1 MNNKIINKIDDTD
14 PKYIDA
20 IKSCFN
26 REHYQQIIEL
36 QSEYDNRLREL
47 SKQLDSSKLKELFV
61 GKYIKIDNEHNFPN
75 IPYNTYAYIKDVSVS
90 DNAMWG
96 LRISL
101 VCAAFDTAFQ
111 NNTEE
116 LNKIGNFDKNRYI
129 DFRLD
134 NFLDFHIKYV
144 YNEYC
149 NDSLFNCPRA
159 LVDNKPD
166 KKNCERNGILTFIT
180 AEEFKKV
187 YDEYTEKLFN
197 ELITPN
203 KRFADFLL

>member
-1 MNNKIINKIDDTD
+1 M
-14 PKYIDA
+14 
-20 IKSCFN
+20 
-26 REHYQQIIEL
+26 
-36 QSEYDNRLREL
+36 
-47 SKQLDSSKLKELFV
+47 DSSKLKELFV

-75 IPYNTYAYIKDVSVS
+75 TPYNTYAYIKDVSVS

-101 VCAAFDTAFQ
+101 VCAAFDTALQ

-116 LNKIGNFDKNRYI
+116 LNKIGNFDKSRYI

-144 YNEYC
+144 YNEDC
-149 NDSLFNCPRA
+149 NDSLFNCPRT

-187 YDEYTEKLFN
+187 YDEYTERLFN
-197 ELITPN
+197 ELMTE
-203 KRFADFLL
+203 

>member
-1 MNNKIINKIDDTD
+1 MNSRIINKIDDTD
-14 PKYIDA
+14 QKYIDA

-75 IPYNTYAYIKDVSVS
+75 TSYNTYAYIKNVSVS
-90 DNAMWG
+90 DNEMWG
-96 LRISL
+96 MRISL
-101 VCAAFDTAFQ
+101 VCAAFDTALQ

-134 NFLDFHIKYV
+134 NFLDFHIGYDYK
-144 YNEYC
+144 ED
-149 NDSLFNCPRA
+149 NDSLFDCPRT

-166 KKNCERNGILTFIT
+166 KKSCERNGILTFIT

-197 ELITPN
+197 ELMSE
-203 KRFADFLL
+203 

>member
-1 MNNKIINKIDDTD
+1 MNNRIINKIDDAD

-20 IKSCFN
+20 IKSCFD
-26 REHYQQIIEL
+26 RERYQQIIEL

-47 SKQLDSSKLKELFV
+47 SEQLDSSKLKELFV

-75 IPYNTYAYIKDVSVS
+75 TPYNTYAYIKDVLIS

-101 VCAAFDTAFQ
+101 VCAAFDTSLQ

-134 NFLDFHIKYV
+134 NFLDFHI
-144 YNEYC
+144 EYEYKEDY
-149 NDSLFNCPRA
+149 NDSLFDRPKT
-159 LVDNKPD
+159 LVDNEPD
-166 KKNCERNGILTFIT
+166 KKNYERNGILTFIT

-187 YDEYTEKLFN
+187 YDEYTEKTFN
-197 ELITPN
+197 DLMAE
-203 KRFADFLL
+203 

>member
-1 MNNKIINKIDDTD
+1 MNSRIINKIDDAD

-26 REHYQQIIEL
+26 RERYQQIIEL

-75 IPYNTYAYIKDVSVS
+75 TPYNTYAYIKNVYVS
-90 DNAMWG
+90 DNEMWG
-96 LRISL
+96 LRVSL
-101 VCAAFDTAFQ
+101 VCAAFDTALQ

-116 LNKIGNFDKNRYI
+116 LNKIGNFDRNRYI
-129 DFRLD
+129 DFKLD
-134 NFLDFHIKYV
+134 NFLDFHIGHDYKEDY
-144 YNEYC
+144 
-149 NDSLFNCPRA
+149 NDSLFNCPRI

-166 KKNCERNGILTFIT
+166 EKSCERNGILTFIT
-180 AEEFKKV
+180 SEEFKKV

-197 ELITPN
+197 ELMT
-203 KRFADFLL
+203 K

>member
-1 MNNKIINKIDDTD
+1 MTDRIINKIDDADT
-14 PKYIDA
+14 KYIDA
-20 IKSCFN
+20 IKSCFD
-26 REHYQQIIEL
+26 RDRYQQIIEL

-47 SKQLDSSKLKELFV
+47 TEQLDSSKLKELFV

-75 IPYNTYAYIKDVSVS
+75 TPYNTYAYIKDVSIS
-90 DNAMWG
+90 DNAMCG

-101 VCAAFDTAFQ
+101 VCAAFDTVLQ

-116 LNKIGNFDKNRYI
+116 LNKIGNFNKNRYI

-134 NFLDFHIKYV
+134 NFLDFDIEYV
-144 YNEYC
+144 YNEDC
-149 NDSLFNCPRA
+149 NDSLFDCQKT

-166 KKNCERNGILTFIT
+166 KKNYRRNGILTFIT

-187 YDEYTEKLFN
+187 YDEYTERLFN
-197 ELITPN
+197 ELVT
-203 KRFADFLL
+203 K

>member
-1 MNNKIINKIDDTD
+1 MNNRIINKIDDAD

-47 SKQLDSSKLKELFV
+47 SEQLDSSKLKELFV

-75 IPYNTYAYIKDVSVS
+75 TPYNTYAYIKDVLIS

-101 VCAAFDTAFQ
+101 VCAAFDTSLQ

-134 NFLDFHIKYV
+134 NFLDFHI
-144 YNEYC
+144 EYEYREDY
-149 NDSLFNCPRA
+149 NDSLFDRPKT

-166 KKNCERNGILTFIT
+166 KKNYERNGILTFIT

-187 YDEYTEKLFN
+187 YDEYTEKIFN
-197 ELITPN
+197 DLMTE
-203 KRFADFLL
+203 

>member
-1 MNNKIINKIDDTD
+1 MNNRIINKIDDAD

-47 SKQLDSSKLKELFV
+47 SEQLDSSKLKELFV

-75 IPYNTYAYIKDVSVS
+75 TPYNTYAYIKDVLIS

-101 VCAAFDTAFQ
+101 VCAAFDTSLQ

-129 DFRLD
+129 DFILD
-134 NFLDFHIKYV
+134 NFLDFHIGHDYKEGY
-144 YNEYC
+144 
-149 NDSLFNCPRA
+149 NDSLFDRPKT
-159 LVDNKPD
+159 LVDNEPD
-166 KKNCERNGILTFIT
+166 KKNYERNGILTFIT

-187 YDEYTEKLFN
+187 YDEYTEKIFN
-197 ELITPN
+197 DLMTE
-203 KRFADFLL
+203 

>member
-1 MNNKIINKIDDTD
+1 MNNRIINKIDDAD

-47 SKQLDSSKLKELFV
+47 SEQLDSSKLKELFV

-75 IPYNTYAYIKDVSVS
+75 TPYNTYAYIKDVLIS

-101 VCAAFDTAFQ
+101 VCAAFDTSLQ

-134 NFLDFHIKYV
+134 NFLDFHI
-144 YNEYC
+144 EYEYMEDY
-149 NDSLFNCPRA
+149 NDSLFDRPKT
-159 LVDNKPD
+159 LVDNEPD
-166 KKNCERNGILTFIT
+166 KKNYERNGILTFIT
-180 AEEFKKV
+180 TEEFKKV
-187 YDEYTEKLFN
+187 YDEYTERLFN
-197 ELITPN
+197 ELMTE
-203 KRFADFLL
+203 

>member
-1 MNNKIINKIDDTD
+1 MNNRIINKIDDAD

-47 SKQLDSSKLKELFV
+47 SEQLDSSKLKELFV

-75 IPYNTYAYIKDVSVS
+75 TPYNTYAYIKDVLIS

-101 VCAAFDTAFQ
+101 VCAAFDTSLQ

-134 NFLDFHIKYV
+134 NFLDFYI
-144 YNEYC
+144 EYEYKEDY
-149 NDSLFNCPRA
+149 NDSLFDRPKT
-159 LVDNKPD
+159 LVDNEPD
-166 KKNCERNGILTFIT
+166 KKNYERNGILTFIT

-187 YDEYTEKLFN
+187 YDEYTEKIFN
-197 ELITPN
+197 DLMIE
-203 KRFADFLL
+203 

>member
-1 MNNKIINKIDDTD
+1 MENW
-14 PKYIDA
+14 
-20 IKSCFN
+20 
-26 REHYQQIIEL
+26 
-36 QSEYDNRLREL
+36 LREL
-47 SKQLDSSKLKELFV
+47 SEQLDSSKLKELFV

-75 IPYNTYAYIKDVSVS
+75 TPYNTYAYIKDVLIS

-101 VCAAFDTAFQ
+101 VCAAFDTALQ
-111 NNTEE
+111 DNGKE
-116 LNKIGNFDKNRYI
+116 LNKIGNFNKNRYI

-134 NFLDFHIKYV
+134 NFLDFDIEYV
-144 YNEYC
+144 YNEDC
-149 NDSLFNCPRA
+149 NDSLFDCSKT

-166 KKNCERNGILTFIT
+166 KKNYRKNGILTFIT

-197 ELITPN
+197 ELMSE
-203 KRFADFLL
+203 

>member
-1 MNNKIINKIDDTD
+1 MTDSIINKINDVDS
-14 PKYIDA
+14 KYIDA
-20 IKSCFN
+20 IKSCFD
-26 REHYQQIIEL
+26 RERYQQIIEL

-47 SKQLDSSKLKELFV
+47 SEQLDSSKLKELFV

-75 IPYNTYAYIKDVSVS
+75 TPYNTYAYIKDVSIS
-90 DNAMWG
+90 DNAMCG

-101 VCAAFDTAFQ
+101 VCAAFDTVLQ

-116 LNKIGNFDKNRYI
+116 LNKIGNFNKNRYI

-134 NFLDFHIKYV
+134 NFLDFDIEYV
-144 YNEYC
+144 YNEDC
-149 NDSLFNCPRA
+149 NDSLFDCQKT

-166 KKNCERNGILTFIT
+166 KKNYRRNGILTFIT

-187 YDEYTEKLFN
+187 YDEYTERLFN
-197 ELITPN
+197 ELVT
-203 KRFADFLL
+203 K

>member
-1 MNNKIINKIDDTD
+1 MNNRIINKIDDAD
-14 PKYIDA
+14 SKYIDA

-47 SKQLDSSKLKELFV
+47 SEQLDSSKLKELFV

-75 IPYNTYAYIKDVSVS
+75 TPYNTYAYIKDVLIS

-101 VCAAFDTAFQ
+101 VCAAFDTSLQ

-134 NFLDFHIKYV
+134 NFLDFYI
-144 YNEYC
+144 EYEYKEDY
-149 NDSLFNCPRA
+149 NDSLFDRPKT
-159 LVDNKPD
+159 LVDNEPD
-166 KKNCERNGILTFIT
+166 KKNYERNGILTFIT

-187 YDEYTEKLFN
+187 YDEYTEKIFN
-197 ELITPN
+197 DLMIE
-203 KRFADFLL
+203 

>member
-1 MNNKIINKIDDTD
+1 MNNRIINKIDDAD

-47 SKQLDSSKLKELFV
+47 SEQLDSSKLKELFV

-75 IPYNTYAYIKDVSVS
+75 TPYNTYAYIKDVLIS

-101 VCAAFDTAFQ
+101 VCAAFDTSLQ

-116 LNKIGNFDKNRYI
+116 LNKIGNFGKNRYI

-134 NFLDFHIKYV
+134 NFLDFHI
-144 YNEYC
+144 EYEYREDY
-149 NDSLFNCPRA
+149 NDSLFDRPKT

-166 KKNCERNGILTFIT
+166 KKNYERNGILTFIT

-187 YDEYTEKLFN
+187 YDEYTEKIFN
-197 ELITPN
+197 DLMTE
-203 KRFADFLL
+203 

>member
-1 MNNKIINKIDDTD
+1 MNNRIINKIDDAD

-47 SKQLDSSKLKELFV
+47 SEQLDSSKLKELFV
-61 GKYIKIDNEHNFPN
+61 GKYIKIDNEHIFPN
-75 IPYNTYAYIKDVSVS
+75 TPYNTYAYIKDVLIS

-101 VCAAFDTAFQ
+101 VCAAFDTSLQ

-134 NFLDFHIKYV
+134 NFLDFHI
-144 YNEYC
+144 EYEYKEDY
-149 NDSLFNCPRA
+149 NDSLFDRPKT
-159 LVDNKPD
+159 LVDNEPD
-166 KKNCERNGILTFIT
+166 KKNYERNGILTFIT

-187 YDEYTEKLFN
+187 YDEYTEKTFN
-197 ELITPN
+197 DLMTE
-203 KRFADFLL
+203 

>member
-1 MNNKIINKIDDTD
+1 MNNRIINKIDDAD

-47 SKQLDSSKLKELFV
+47 SEQLDSSKLKELFV

-75 IPYNTYAYIKDVSVS
+75 TPYNTYAYIKDVLIS

-101 VCAAFDTAFQ
+101 VCAAFDTSLQ

-116 LNKIGNFDKNRYI
+116 LNKIGNFGKNRYI

-134 NFLDFHIKYV
+134 NFLDFHI
-144 YNEYC
+144 EYEYREDY
-149 NDSLFNCPRA
+149 NDSLFDCPKT
-159 LVDNKPD
+159 LVDNEPD
-166 KKNCERNGILTFIT
+166 KKNYERNGILTFIT

-187 YDEYTEKLFN
+187 YDEYTEKTFN
-197 ELITPN
+197 DLMTE
-203 KRFADFLL
+203 

>member
-1 MNNKIINKIDDTD
+1 MNNRIINKIDDAD

-47 SKQLDSSKLKELFV
+47 SEQLDSSKLKELFV

-75 IPYNTYAYIKDVSVS
+75 TPYNTYAYIKDVLIS

-96 LRISL
+96 LRIQI
-101 VCAAFDTAFQ
+101 VCAAFDTALQ

-116 LNKIGNFDKNRYI
+116 LNKIGNFDKSRYI

-144 YNEYC
+144 YNEDC

-187 YDEYTEKLFN
+187 YDEYTERLFN
-197 ELITPN
+197 ELVT
-203 KRFADFLL
+203 K

>member
-1 MNNKIINKIDDTD
+1 MNNRIINKIDDTD
-14 PKYIDA
+14 SKYIDA

-75 IPYNTYAYIKDVSVS
+75 TSYNTYAYIKNVSVS
-90 DNAMWG
+90 DNEMWG

-101 VCAAFDTAFQ
+101 VCAAFDTALQ

-116 LNKIGNFDKNRYI
+116 LNKIGNFNKNRYI

-134 NFLDFHIKYV
+134 NFLDFHIGYDYK
-144 YNEYC
+144 EY
-149 NDSLFNCPRA
+149 NDSLFDWPPRT

-166 KKNCERNGILTFIT
+166 KKSCERNGILTFIT

-197 ELITPN
+197 ELMTE
-203 KRFADFLL
+203 

>member
-1 MNNKIINKIDDTD
+1 MNNRIINKIDDAD

-47 SKQLDSSKLKELFV
+47 SEQLDSSKLKELFV

-75 IPYNTYAYIKDVSVS
+75 TPYNTYAYIKDVLIS

-101 VCAAFDTAFQ
+101 VCAAFDTSLQ

-116 LNKIGNFDKNRYI
+116 LNKIGNFGKNRYI

-134 NFLDFHIKYV
+134 NFIDFHIGHDYKEGY
-144 YNEYC
+144 
-149 NDSLFNCPRA
+149 NDSLFDRPKT
-159 LVDNKPD
+159 LVDNEPD
-166 KKNCERNGILTFIT
+166 KKNYERNGILTFIT

-187 YDEYTEKLFN
+187 YDEYTEKIFN
-197 ELITPN
+197 DLMTE
-203 KRFADFLL
+203 

>member
-1 MNNKIINKIDDTD
+1 MNNRIINKIDDAD

-26 REHYQQIIEL
+26 REHYQHILEL

-47 SKQLDSSKLKELFV
+47 SEQLDSSKLKELFV

-75 IPYNTYAYIKDVSVS
+75 TPYNTYAYVKDVLIS
-90 DNAMWG
+90 DNAIWG

-101 VCAAFDTAFQ
+101 VCAAFDTVLQ

-116 LNKIGNFDKNRYI
+116 LNKIGNFNKNRYI

-134 NFLDFHIKYV
+134 NFLDFDIEYV
-144 YNEYC
+144 YNEDC
-149 NDSLFNCPRA
+149 NDSLFDCQKT

-166 KKNCERNGILTFIT
+166 KKNYRRNGILTFIT
-180 AEEFKKV
+180 AKEFKKV
-187 YDEYTEKLFN
+187 YDEYTERLFN
-197 ELITPN
+197 ELVT
-203 KRFADFLL
+203 K

>member
-1 MNNKIINKIDDTD
+1 MNNRIINKIDDKN

-61 GKYIKIDNEHNFPN
+61 GKYIKIDNEHNFMN
-75 IPYNTYAYIKDVSVS
+75 TPYNTYAYIKDVSVS

-101 VCAAFDTAFQ
+101 VCAAFDTALQ
-111 NNTEE
+111 NNIEE
-116 LNKIGNFDKNRYI
+116 LNKIGNFNKNRYI
-129 DFRLD
+129 DFRLN
-134 NFLDFHIKYV
+134 NFLDFHIEYV
-144 YNEYC
+144 YNEDC
-149 NDSLFNCPRA
+149 NDSLFDCPKT

-166 KKNCERNGILTFIT
+166 KKS
-180 AEEFKKV
+180 
-187 YDEYTEKLFN
+187 
-197 ELITPN
+197 
-203 KRFADFLL
+203 

>member
-1 MNNKIINKIDDTD
+1 MNNRIINKIDDTD
-14 PKYIDA
+14 SKYIDA

-26 REHYQQIIEL
+26 RDHYQQIIEL

-75 IPYNTYAYIKDVSVS
+75 TPYNTYAYIKNVSVS
-90 DNAMWG
+90 DNEMWG

-101 VCAAFDTAFQ
+101 VCAAFDIALQ

-116 LNKIGNFDKNRYI
+116 LNKIGNFNKNRYI

-134 NFLDFHIKYV
+134 NFLDFHIGYDYK
-144 YNEYC
+144 ED
-149 NDSLFNCPRA
+149 NDSLFDYPRT

-166 KKNCERNGILTFIT
+166 KKSCERNGILTFIT

-187 YDEYTEKLFN
+187 YDEYTENLFN
-197 ELITPN
+197 ELMTE
-203 KRFADFLL
+203 

>member
-1 MNNKIINKIDDTD
+1 MNNRIINKIDDAD

-20 IKSCFN
+20 IKSCFD
-26 REHYQQIIEL
+26 RERYQQIIEL

-47 SKQLDSSKLKELFV
+47 SEQLDSSKLKELFV

-75 IPYNTYAYIKDVSVS
+75 TPYNTYAYIKDVLIS

-101 VCAAFDTAFQ
+101 VCAAFDTSLQ

-134 NFLDFHIKYV
+134 NFLDFHI
-144 YNEYC
+144 EYEYKEDY
-149 NDSLFNCPRA
+149 NDSLFDRPKT
-159 LVDNKPD
+159 LVDNEPD
-166 KKNCERNGILTFIT
+166 KKNYERNGILTFIT

-187 YDEYTEKLFN
+187 YDEYTEKTFN
-197 ELITPN
+197 DLMTE
-203 KRFADFLL
+203 

>member
-1 MNNKIINKIDDTD
+1 MADKIINKIDDVD
-14 PKYIDA
+14 SKYIDA
-20 IKSCFN
+20 IKSCFD
-26 REHYQQIIEL
+26 RERYKQIIEL

-47 SKQLDSSKLKELFV
+47 TNQLDSSKLKELFV
-61 GKYIKIDNEHNFPN
+61 GKYIKIDNERNFPN
-75 IPYNTYAYIKDVSVS
+75 TPYNTYAYVKDVFIS

-101 VCAAFDTAFQ
+101 VCVAFDTTLQ

-116 LNKIGNFDKNRYI
+116 VNKIGNFNKHRYI

-134 NFLDFHIKYV
+134 SFLDFYIDYDYKEKHNYSV
-144 YNEYC
+144 
-149 NDSLFNCPRA
+149 FNCPPRK
-159 LVDNKPD
+159 LVDNKQD

-197 ELITPN
+197 DMMTE
-203 KRFADFLL
+203 

>member
-1 MNNKIINKIDDTD
+1 MNNRIINKIDDAD

-20 IKSCFN
+20 IKSCFD
-26 REHYQQIIEL
+26 RERYQQIIEL

-47 SKQLDSSKLKELFV
+47 SEQLDSSKLKELFV

-75 IPYNTYAYIKDVSVS
+75 TPYNTYAYIKDVLIS

-101 VCAAFDTAFQ
+101 VCAAFDTSLQ

-134 NFLDFHIKYV
+134 NFLDFHI
-144 YNEYC
+144 EYEYKEDY
-149 NDSLFNCPRA
+149 NDSLFDRPKT

-166 KKNCERNGILTFIT
+166 KKNYERNGILTFIT

-187 YDEYTEKLFN
+187 YDEYTEKIFN
-197 ELITPN
+197 DLMTE
-203 KRFADFLL
+203 

>member
-1 MNNKIINKIDDTD
+1 MINRIDDAD

-47 SKQLDSSKLKELFV
+47 SEQLDSSKLKELFV

-75 IPYNTYAYIKDVSVS
+75 TPYNTYAYIKDVLIS
-90 DNAMWG
+90 DNEMWG

-101 VCAAFDTAFQ
+101 VCSAFDTSLQ

-134 NFLDFHIKYV
+134 NFLDFHI
-144 YNEYC
+144 EYEYKEDY
-149 NDSLFNCPRA
+149 NDSLFDRPKT
-159 LVDNKPD
+159 LVDNEPD
-166 KKNCERNGILTFIT
+166 KTNYERNGILTFIT

-187 YDEYTEKLFN
+187 YDEYTEKTFN
-197 ELITPN
+197 DLMTE
-203 KRFADFLL
+203 

>member
-1 MNNKIINKIDDTD
+1 MTDSIINKIDDVD
-14 PKYIDA
+14 SKYIDA
-20 IKSCFN
+20 IKSCFD
-26 REHYQQIIEL
+26 RERYQQIIEL
-36 QSEYDNRLREL
+36 QSEYDNRLKEL
-47 SKQLDSSKLKELFV
+47 TEQLDSSKLKELFV

-75 IPYNTYAYIKDVSVS
+75 APYNTYAYVKDVLIS

-101 VCAAFDTAFQ
+101 VCAAFDTSLQ

-116 LNKIGNFDKNRYI
+116 LNKIGNFNKNRYI

-134 NFLDFHIKYV
+134 NFLDFHIEYV
-144 YNEYC
+144 YNEDC
-149 NDSLFNCPRA
+149 NDSLFDCQKT

-166 KKNCERNGILTFIT
+166 KKNYERNGILTFIT

-187 YDEYTEKLFN
+187 YDEYTERLFN
-197 ELITPN
+197 ELVT
-203 KRFADFLL
+203 K

>member
-1 MNNKIINKIDDTD
+1 MNNRIINKIDDAD

-47 SKQLDSSKLKELFV
+47 REQLDSSKLKELFV
-61 GKYIKIDNEHNFPN
+61 GKYIKIDNEHIFPN
-75 IPYNTYAYIKDVSVS
+75 TPYNTYAYIKDVLIS

-101 VCAAFDTAFQ
+101 VCAAFDTSLQ

-134 NFLDFHIKYV
+134 NFLDFHI
-144 YNEYC
+144 EYEYKEDY
-149 NDSLFNCPRA
+149 NDSLFDRPKT
-159 LVDNKPD
+159 LVDNEPD
-166 KKNCERNGILTFIT
+166 KKNYERNGILTFIT

-187 YDEYTEKLFN
+187 YDEYTEKTFN
-197 ELITPN
+197 DLMTE
-203 KRFADFLL
+203 